1 LTPFLATSCAILDRL
16 EKYHESTRLSDPD
29 ADAIRQRLLLEED
42 EDIDSDYKGNFV
54 PLFKAGKVHQLPGHD
69 LLGLPFQGNGLG
81 LKVSIDM
88 CMFDV
93 GRGHKRTFPAFSFVA
108 SSKQLRKYCR
118 YTEGFAI
125 IVESGWGGNL
135 YAYHQL
141 GEGLVAKQVV
151 VRLGVE
157 SMGIGFVEGMGV
169 VILGEM
175 DGGVDAVVMGGL

>member
-1 LTPFLATSCAILDRL
+1 
-16 EKYHESTRLSDPD
+16 
-29 ADAIRQRLLLEED
+29 
-42 EDIDSDYKGNFV
+42 
-54 PLFKAGKVHQLPGHD
+54 
-69 LLGLPFQGNGLG
+69 
-81 LKVSIDM
+81 
-88 CMFDV
+88 MFDV
-93 GRGHKRTFPAFSFVA
+93 GCGHKRTFPAFSFVA

-151 VRLGVE
+151 VWLGVE